1 MSIELRVTGTPAP
14 QGSKT
19 RTKWGMIESS
29 KAVGPWR
36 EAVVGEIIRQG
47 YHGLGLHGPL
57 TVRATFLHQR
67 PKTHYRTGKNANE
80 LRPEAPIYVTKTP
93 DIDKVLRSTFDA
105 LTQSG
110 LIKDDSNIVIVHAQQ
125 IYAGTGELPGARLEI
140 SINE

>member
-1 MSIELRVTGTPAP
+1 MSIELRICGTPAP

-47 YHGLGLHGPL
+47 YHSLGLHGPL
-57 TVRATFLHQR
+57 YVRATFLHQR
-67 PKTHYRTGKNANE
+67 PKNHYRTGKNSNE
-80 LRPEAPIYVTKTP
+80 LKDDAPVYVTKTP
-93 DIDKVLRSTFDA
+93 DLDKVLRSTFDA

-110 LIKDDSNIVIVHAQQ
+110 LIKDDSNIVIIHAQQ
-125 IYAGTGELPGARLEI
+125 IYAGISELPGAILEI
-140 SINE
+140 GIHS